1 MPAVSKKQYRAMRA
15 AEHDP
20 KTAKAMGIKAS
31 QAKEIADATKNPK
44 KLPERGQRAKGR
56 KGGKRG

>member
-20 KTAKAMGIKAS
+20 KTAKAMGIKPS

-44 KLPERGQRAKGR
+44 KLPEKAKG
-56 KGGKRG
+56 KKRG